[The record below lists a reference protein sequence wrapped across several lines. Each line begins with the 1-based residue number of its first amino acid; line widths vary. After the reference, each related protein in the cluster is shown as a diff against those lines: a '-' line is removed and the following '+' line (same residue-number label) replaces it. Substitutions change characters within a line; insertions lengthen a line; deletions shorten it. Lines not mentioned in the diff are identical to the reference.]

1 MYTINDY
8 IALFLARHV
17 HSTAAGAG
25 SNDSWNSGILHRDQK
40 LTLHLLSAYS
50 RVAVAGNCKLP
61 VISRFRRVDVDGLF
75 YASPLYLALI
85 ECVPTVNE
93 LSVICALPPLTAAW
107 PTST

>member
-40 LTLHLLSAYS
+40 LTLHLVSAYS
-50 RVAVAGNCKLP
+50 SSTFVTMVWVCAPAVAVTGNCKLP
-61 VISRFRRVDVDGLF
+61 VIS
-75 YASPLYLALI
+75 
-85 ECVPTVNE
+85 
-93 LSVICALPPLTAAW
+93 
-107 PTST
+107 